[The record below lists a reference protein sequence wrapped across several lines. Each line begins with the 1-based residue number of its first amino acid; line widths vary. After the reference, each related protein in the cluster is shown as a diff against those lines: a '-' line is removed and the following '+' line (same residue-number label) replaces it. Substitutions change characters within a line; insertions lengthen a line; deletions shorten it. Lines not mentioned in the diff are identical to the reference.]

1 MNWLRNST
9 KILLKI
15 KNQLMSSAASRL
27 KSRSRQPKRK
37 RTVNLRLG
45 RSRHRAMRLH
55 GNVPSQKSQK
65 EVMPK
70 RTLSAKK
77 SLNYPRVKMLR
88 ARQSSLFR
96 RVVIRG

>member
-1 MNWLRNST
+1 
-9 KILLKI
+9 
-15 KNQLMSSAASRL
+15 
-27 KSRSRQPKRK
+27 
-37 RTVNLRLG
+37 
-45 RSRHRAMRLH
+45 MRLH

-70 RTLSAKK
+70 RTISAKK

-88 ARQSSLFR
+88 TRQSSLFR